1 MAEKLRFYSSSA
13 DNLDAKAVETDP
25 SVAKQ
30 RNVKSNYLFKD
41 ANTRELLA
49 GSMPT
54 NPSVSIKID
63 PVYEGSSLNEYII
76 PEGYHD
82 GTSRIYTG
90 ELSEYT
96 PGNATE
102 GDVVNNKIFWVNGVR
117 KVGTL
122 NVEMADQEATATE
135 EDIVEGATAWV
146 NKSKITGTIPKLP
159 RKDMILNPGESYTL
173 PYGLSLGTSVISAA
187 SLDNQTSGTASAPDI
202 AYGQTAWVNGEKITG
217 TLKISE
223 EIDKM
228 VGETD
233 ALKNQVLSGKKFY
246 SSAYDQVMSGSM
258 IDHTGEAM
266 TTIPVGYQYAIPEG
280 YYDGY
285 TKIATQSLEDAT
297 PGSAIPS
304 YIVAEKTAWVNGE
317 KITGTMPYIDPIEE
331 SVDAGTV
338 YTIPEGYHTGRGSI
352 NVKPLSK
359 ETIGDATA
367 EMILDSK
374 TAWVNGYQVTGT
386 MPNNPDLN
394 EGITP
399 GDTFYVPK
407 GYHSGTGTVWVKP
420 LSEFTQA
427 TATDGDIKTGK
438 SAWVNGAKLEGSMP
452 INEAEDIVLG
462 AGAKITIPEGYHDGT
477 GTVEAE
483 VLDNQTPG
491 TARASEI
498 VKNKTAWVNGAKIT
512 GTMELEGTAA
522 LNDVLEGATFYNID
536 PSKKLTGTLALTGT
550 ATEDDVAEGVSFYNT
565 NAKRKLTGS
574 MKLSGTAIAE
584 NVLAGTS
591 FYNTSVRTK
600 IDGSMPN
607 IGSVIVQLDSGSNY
621 TIPKGYH
628 DGTGIVK
635 APTLATSTDGTAE
648 AADIYSGKTA
658 WVNGEKI
665 TGIMSLNGTV
675 TPDKVVAGYTYYS
688 TNPKQQL
695 VGTMGTVAAQIVKL
709 NAGEEYT
716 IPSGVHSGDGQVVTA
731 TLAEQ
736 TVADATASNI
746 LASKTA
752 WVNGTKITGTMVN
765 RGAVSATLEC
775 GETYNIPEGYHS
787 GAGSVSVG
795 SLEAATAGD
804 ATAEYIVADKVA
816 WVNGEKVIGTM
827 PSNEAVSKTLSA
839 GESYTIPE
847 GYYNGEGTITVES
860 LESQTVGDALPEE
873 IVATKTAWVNG
884 VKVTGT
890 ASTHEAES
898 KTLNCGDSYTINPG
912 FYTGTGTISAAS
924 LASQTVGDAGSDS
937 IFAGK
942 IAWVNGEKVVGTIE
956 SQEPVSKSL
965 NAGESF
971 TLPSGFYD
979 GSSVISANSLASQ
992 TVADAEAT
1000 HILSGKTAWVNG
1012 TKITGSIES
1021 KAAVS
1026 KTLSCGDSVSILAGF
1041 YSADSTVSAAS
1052 LASQTV
1058 ADAESTHIL
1067 SGKTAWVNG
1076 VKVTGEIEYQEAV
1089 TKTLSAGE
1097 SYEVPAGLYGDPNVI
1112 SAASLASQTE
1122 ADAEPNHIV
1131 YGKTAWVNGNK
1142 ITGTIAVQNS
1152 VIRTINAGAS
1162 VTIPAGVYDEDSTIT
1177 GASLASQTVAD
1188 AEAGHI
1194 VSGKTAWVNGVK
1206 ITGTIDAQEA
1216 VSKTINAGESVTI
1229 PVGVYGEESTITG
1242 ASLAS
1247 QTMADA
1253 ESSHIV
1259 YGKTA
1264 WVNGVQ
1270 ITGTITEQTAVT
1282 ETIDAGESVSIPAGV
1297 YTGTSMVTASSLA
1310 SQTVGDATADQII
1323 IDKIAWVNGE
1333 KIVGTMSTNEPESVT
1348 LACDETYTIPSG
1360 LHGGTG
1366 TVTAASLASQTPA
1379 DATSGDMLL
1388 NTTAWVNGDMLTGTI
1403 PTSQYTSVRVNSG
1416 NDVTLPA
1423 GYYPNGV
1430 TIYCLYTDRLDLT
1443 GTNAWYDADDQSLHP
1458 EDSGYVDSDALVVTA
1473 EIYVGEGE

>member
-63 PVYEGSSLNEYII
+63 PVYEGNSLNEYII

-82 GTSRIYTG
+82 GTSRVYTG

-102 GDVVNNKIFWVNGVR
+102 EDVINNKIFWVNGVR

-159 RKDMILNPGESYTL
+159 RKDMILSPGESYTL

-187 SLDNQTSGTASAPDI
+187 PLDNQTSGTASASDI

-228 VGETD
+228 VGKTD
-233 ALKNQVLSGKKFY
+233 ALKNQVLNGKKFY
-246 SSAYDQVMSGSM
+246 SSAYDQAMSGSM

-394 EGITP
+394 EGIVP

-427 TATDGDIKTGK
+427 TATDSDIKTGK
-438 SAWVNGAKLEGSMP
+438 SAWVNGTKLEGSMP

-491 TARASEI
+491 TAQASEI

-565 NAKRKLTGS
+565 NAKHKLTGS

-665 TGIMSLNGTV
+665 TGTMSLNGTV

-695 VGTMGTVAAQIVKL
+695 VGTMGTIAAQIIKL

-716 IPSGVHSGDGQVVTA
+716 IPSGVHSGDGQVVSA

-746 LASKTA
+746 LTSKTA
-752 WVNGTKITGTMVN
+752 WVNGAKITGTMTN

-775 GETYNIPEGYHS
+775 GETYNIPEGYHNGS
-787 GAGSVSVG
+787 GSVSVG

-804 ATAEYIVADKVA
+804 ATAKYIIADKVA
-816 WVNGEKVIGTM
+816 WVNGEKVVGTM

-847 GYYNGEGTITVES
+847 GYYSGEGTINVES
-860 LESQTVGDALPEE
+860 LESQTIGDALPEE

-884 VKVTGT
+884 VKITGT

-898 KTLNCGDSYTINPG
+898 KILNCGDSYTINPG

-942 IAWVNGEKVVGTIE
+942 IAWVNGEKVIGTIE

-1000 HILSGKTAWVNG
+1000 HILYGKTAWVNG

-1021 KAAVS
+1021 KTAVS
-1026 KTLSCGDSVSILAGF
+1026 KTLSCGDSVSIPAGF
-1041 YSADSTVSAAS
+1041 YSANSTVSAAS
-1052 LASQTV
+1052 LASQTI

-1112 SAASLASQTE
+1112 SAASLASQT
-1122 ADAEPNHIV
+1122 A
-1131 YGKTAWVNGNK
+1131 
-1142 ITGTIAVQNS
+1142 
-1152 VIRTINAGAS
+1152 
-1162 VTIPAGVYDEDSTIT
+1162 
-1177 GASLASQTVAD
+1177 AD
-1188 AEAGHI
+1188 AEAGNI

-1206 ITGTIDAQEA
+1206 ITGTIAAQEA

-1229 PVGVYGEESTITG
+1229 PVGVYGEDSTVTG

-1247 QTMADA
+1247 QTVADA

-1259 YGKTA
+1259 NGKTA
-1264 WVNGVQ
+1264 WVNGVK

-1282 ETIDAGESVSIPAGV
+1282 ETIDAGESVSIPAGI
-1297 YTGTSMVTASSLA
+1297 YSGTSTVTASSLA

-1348 LACDETYTIPSG
+1348 LVCDETYTIPSG
-1360 LHGGTG
+1360 LHDGTG

>member
-117 KVGTL
+117 KIGTL

-187 SLDNQTSGTASAPDI
+187 PLDNQTSGTASASDI

-427 TATDGDIKTGK
+427 TATDSDIKTGK
-438 SAWVNGAKLEGSMP
+438 SAWVNGTKLEGSMP

-491 TARASEI
+491 TAQASEI

-512 GTMELEGTAA
+512 GTMELEGTAG

-536 PSKKLTGTLALTGT
+536 PSKKLTGTLTLTGT

-665 TGIMSLNGTV
+665 TGTMSLNGTV

-709 NAGEEYT
+709 SAGEEYT

-752 WVNGTKITGTMVN
+752 WVNGAKITGTMVN

-775 GETYNIPEGYHS
+775 GETYNIPEGYHNGS
-787 GAGSVSVG
+787 GSVSVG

-827 PSNEAVSKTLSA
+827 PSNEA
-839 GESYTIPE
+839 
-847 GYYNGEGTITVES
+847 
-860 LESQTVGDALPEE
+860 
-873 IVATKTAWVNG
+873 
-884 VKVTGT
+884 
-890 ASTHEAES
+890 
-898 KTLNCGDSYTINPG
+898 
-912 FYTGTGTISAAS
+912 
-924 LASQTVGDAGSDS
+924 
-937 IFAGK
+937 
-942 IAWVNGEKVVGTIE
+942 
-956 SQEPVSKSL
+956 VSKSL